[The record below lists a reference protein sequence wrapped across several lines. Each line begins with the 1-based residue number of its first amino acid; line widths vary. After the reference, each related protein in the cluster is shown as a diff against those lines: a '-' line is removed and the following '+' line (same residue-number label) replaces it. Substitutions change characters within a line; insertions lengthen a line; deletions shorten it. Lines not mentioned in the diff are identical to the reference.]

1 MLLAFSISGTGRQ
14 NPARIINKKRG
25 RKMFKRILVAYK
37 FTPAS
42 RKALEKGIELA
53 NDYGAQIHIFHA
65 LDYRLKA
72 LNDSDPE
79 LIEKSEETKHR
90 FQTEAKPLLNGINNV
105 TFGCLPADPAL
116 EICKIARQD
125 KSDLIILG
133 SHQIPE
139 QNCIGRIDYV
149 GVTILEKAPCP
160 VMLIPQ

>member
-1 MLLAFSISGTGRQ
+1 
-14 NPARIINKKRG
+14 
-25 RKMFKRILVAYK
+25 MFKQILIAYK

-53 NDYGAQIHIFHA
+53 NDHGARLHIFHA

-72 LNDSDPE
+72 LDDSAPE
-79 LIEKSEETKHR
+79 LTEISEETNQRLKAEV
-90 FQTEAKPLLNGINNV
+90 TPLLNGFNNV

-116 EICKIARQD
+116 EICKIARHD

-133 SHQIPE
+133 SHQPPE
-139 QNCIGRIDYV
+139 KWYVGRIDYV
-149 GVTILEKAPCP
+149 GMTILEKSPCP

>member
-1 MLLAFSISGTGRQ
+1 
-14 NPARIINKKRG
+14 
-25 RKMFKRILVAYK
+25 MFKRILVAYK

-53 NDYGAQIHIFHA
+53 NDNGARLNIFHA

-72 LNDSDPE
+72 LDDSAPE

-90 FQTEAKPLLNGINNV
+90 FKTETEPLLNGLKNV

-139 QNCIGRIDYV
+139 QSYIGRVDYV
-149 GVTILEKAPCP
+149 GITILEKAPCP